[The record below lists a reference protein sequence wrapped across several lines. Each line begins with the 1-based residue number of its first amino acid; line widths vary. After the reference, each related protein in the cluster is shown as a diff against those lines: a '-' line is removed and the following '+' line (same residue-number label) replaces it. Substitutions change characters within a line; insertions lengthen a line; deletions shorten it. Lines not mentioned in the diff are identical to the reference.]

1 MVGKMVSPVLPH
13 ESSKA
18 AEGKDHENHSR
29 QLQPESIK
37 GAAEGKDQGL
47 APGKDGIE
55 QLVFLYNA
63 LHGVFE
69 SGNFRHL
76 PYCRPKIGVFL
87 LKNKTLVTP
96 RASNLGIQRSLW

>member
-1 MVGKMVSPVLPH
+1 MVGKMVGAVLPH
-13 ESSKA
+13 ESASSGQ
-18 AEGKDHENHSR
+18 GKKHENHAR
-29 QLQPESIK
+29 HLQPESVK
-37 GAAEGKDQGL
+37 SAAEGKDQGL

-55 QLVFLYNA
+55 KLVFLYNA

-76 PYCRPKIGVFL
+76 PYCSPKIGVFL
-87 LKNKTLVTP
+87 RKNKTLVTP